1 MNAPS
6 WAHSISSTSVPPAVD
21 AKLRFETRESRYGL
35 EIANRSLV
43 GQSVGTDRTVEL
55 LEDQRGDDRFV

>member
-6 WAHSISSTSVPPAVD
+6 WARSIRSTSVPPAVD

-35 EIANRSLV
+35 EIANMSL
-43 GQSVGTDRTVEL
+43 GQSVGTDRMVEL